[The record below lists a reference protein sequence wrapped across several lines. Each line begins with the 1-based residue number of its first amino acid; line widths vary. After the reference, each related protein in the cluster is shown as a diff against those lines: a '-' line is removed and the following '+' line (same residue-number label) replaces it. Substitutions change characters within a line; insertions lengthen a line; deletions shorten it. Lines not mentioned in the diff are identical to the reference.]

1 MRLDG
6 GDMGDFSK
14 GTRINIRLSA
24 AERDDLRRRAE
35 LAGVTVS
42 EYVRRRALGDS
53 DRAVVYV
60 DESELKKL
68 FVQLR
73 RVGSN
78 LNQCARELNT
88 HHNPAYVNDALLNAF
103 DAVAKASEDV
113 SGFIS
118 ESRKLI

>member
-6 GDMGDFSK
+6 VYMGDFSK
-14 GTRINIRLSA
+14 GARINVRLSV
-24 AERDDLRRRAE
+24 AERDALRRRAE

-42 EYVRRRALGDS
+42 EYVRRRALSDG

-73 RVGSN
+73 RAGSN

-88 HHNPAYVNDALLNAF
+88 HHNPACVNDALLNAF

>member
-1 MRLDG
+1 
-6 GDMGDFSK
+6 MGDFGK
-14 GTRINIRLSA
+14 GARINVRLSA
-24 AERDDLRRRAE
+24 AERDALRRRAE

-42 EYVRRRALGDS
+42 EYVRRRALSDGD
-53 DRAVVYV
+53 RTVVYV

-88 HHNPAYVNDALLNAF
+88 HHNPACVNDALLNAF

>member
-14 GTRINIRLSA
+14 GARINVRLSA
-24 AERDDLRRRAE
+24 AERDALRRRAE

-42 EYVRRRALGDS
+42 EYVRRRALSDS

-88 HHNPAYVNDALLNAF
+88 HHNPACVNDALLNAF

>member
-14 GTRINIRLSA
+14 GARINVRLSA
-24 AERDDLRRRAE
+24 AERDALRRRAE

-42 EYVRRRALGDS
+42 EYVRRRALS
-53 DRAVVYV
+53 DDDRTVVYV

-88 HHNPAYVNDALLNAF
+88 HHNPACVNDALLNAF

>member
-1 MRLDG
+1 MRLYG

-14 GTRINIRLSA
+14 GARINVRLSA
-24 AERDDLRRRAE
+24 AERDALRRRAE

-42 EYVRRRALGDS
+42 EYVRRRALSDG

-88 HHNPAYVNDALLNAF
+88 HHNPACVNDALLNAF

>member
-14 GTRINIRLSA
+14 GARINVRLSA
-24 AERDDLRRRAE
+24 AERDALRRRAE

-42 EYVRRRALGDS
+42 EYVRRRALSDG

-88 HHNPAYVNDALLNAF
+88 HHNPACVNDALLNAF

>member
-14 GTRINIRLSA
+14 GARINVRLSA
-24 AERDDLRRRAE
+24 AERDALRRRAE

-42 EYVRRRALGDS
+42 EYVRRRALSDG

-78 LNQCARELNT
+78 VNQCARELNT
-88 HHNPAYVNDALLNAF
+88 HHNPACVNDALLNAF